1 MQGKVIRWSTVGNA
15 VMVFY
20 FLADGLSVDGS
31 SAQAVVCFKRVWSTL
46 LCSAEHSE
54 IGLRGSLVQI
64 GRFRVTRF

>member
-1 MQGKVIRWSTVGNA
+1 MGNA

-31 SAQAVVCFKRVWSTL
+31 SAQAVVRFKRVWSTL

-54 IGLRGSLVQI
+54 TVPQA
-64 GRFRVTRF
+64 